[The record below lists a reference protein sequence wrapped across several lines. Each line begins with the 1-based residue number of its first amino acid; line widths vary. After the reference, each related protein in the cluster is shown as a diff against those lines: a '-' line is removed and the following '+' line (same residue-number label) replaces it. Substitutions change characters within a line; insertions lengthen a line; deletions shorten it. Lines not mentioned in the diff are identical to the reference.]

1 MKNFTSVKDIP
12 DIKKAVETALEIKKN
27 RFDDQHLGKNKTM
40 VLIFFNPSL
49 RTRLSTQ
56 KAAMNLGMN
65 TMVMNVSE
73 DGWQLESELGV
84 VMDGDKPE
92 HLKEAIPV
100 IGKYCDVIGV
110 RAFAKF
116 QNKEDDYAE
125 KILSQF
131 IDYAGVPVISME
143 GATRHPLQ
151 SYADLVTIEEFKTKE
166 RPKVVLTWAPHPRAL
181 PQAVA
186 NSFVEWMQETDY
198 ELVVTHPE
206 GYELAPEFMGNV
218 KVDYDQKKAFEGA
231 DFIYAKNWASYT
243 SYGQI
248 LSKDFGWRVNEE
260 KMTLTNNA
268 RFMHC
273 LPVRRNVVVS
283 DGVLDGPSSIVVEQ
297 AANREITAQAV
308 LKMILE
314 GQKEK

>member
-1 MKNFTSVKDIP
+1 MKHFTSVKDIP
-12 DIKKAVETALEIKKN
+12 DLKKAVETAMDIKKN
-27 RFDDQHLGKNKTM
+27 RFGFQHLGKNKTM

-84 VMDGDKPE
+84 VMDGYKPE

-100 IGKYCDVIGV
+100 IGKYCEVIGV

-116 QNKEDDYAE
+116 QNKEDDYTE
-125 KILSQF
+125 KILNQF
-131 IDYAGVPVISME
+131 VEYAGVPVVSME

-186 NSFVEWMQETDY
+186 NSFVEWMRETDY
-198 ELVVTHPE
+198 ELLVTHPK
-206 GYELAPEFMGNV
+206 GYELASEFMGDV
-218 KVDYDQKKAFEGA
+218 KLEYDQKKAFEGA
-231 DFIYAKNWASYT
+231 DFVYAKNWASYT

-248 LSKDFGWRVNEE
+248 LSKDFGWTVNEE
-260 KMTLTNNA
+260 KMALTNNA
-268 RFMHC
+268 KFMHC
-273 LPVRRNVVVS
+273 LPVRRNVVVT
-283 DGVLDGPSSIVVEQ
+283 DGVLDSSSSIVVEQ

-314 GQKEK
+314 SS